1 MAVKPLLGSEKPR
14 IFTPPLRR
22 LTRKTSAGFDFC
34 DFATDV
40 LGLDL
45 IPWQRWLAIHLL
57 ELRPEGGLR
66 FRTVIILVARQNGKS
81 TFLQMLSLYFMYVQ
95 GVRLVLGTAQD
106 LDVAEEV
113 WQGAVDIA
121 EGCDELAGEV
131 KKVSQTNGKRFL
143 ELHGG
148 EKYKV
153 KAANR
158 SAGRGLSGD
167 LVLLDELREQRN
179 WLAWAAVTKTTM
191 AREFALI
198 VGASNA
204 GDVSSVVLAFY
215 RRMAHAALG
224 DPDGIV
230 GDSAVGEL
238 PDDVEPDDSVALF
251 EYSAPPD
258 CDKHDRQ
265 AWAQAN
271 PSMGYT
277 IAERTI
283 AAAAHEPDEV
293 FRTEVLCQWVDNM
306 TPDSEDE
313 INPTTWAW
321 CADDEA
327 APVAELALA
336 VDVSPGL
343 VSAAIGVV
351 GTSADGYP
359 VCEVIEHRRGTDW
372 LFERLPEVCKAQG
385 VRQVVRDP
393 SGPAGGMLAELNE
406 IAGVDWVDLDG
417 KDVQRSGTA
426 LTGAVTTRE
435 FKHRA
440 DEALDSAVAG
450 IKARKAG
457 DGLKWS
463 RVDSTVDISPFMA
476 INFAHW
482 AWASNPDYDVEDSI
496 Y

>member
-1 MAVKPLLGSEKPR
+1 MEKPLLGSETPR

-22 LTRKTSAGFDFC
+22 LTRKTSLGFDFC

-40 LGLDL
+40 LGLEL

-81 TFLQMLSLYFMYVQ
+81 TFLQMLSLFFMYVL
-95 GVRLVLGTAQD
+95 GVKMVLGTAQD

-121 EGCDELAGEV
+121 DGCEELAGEI
-131 KKVSQTNGKRFL
+131 KKVSLTNGKRFL

-204 GDVSSVVLAFY
+204 GDASSVVLAFY

-230 GDSAVGEL
+230 GDSSLGEL
-238 PDDVEPDDSVALF
+238 PEGVEPDDSVALF

-258 CDKHDRQ
+258 CDKYDRV

-283 AAAAHEPDEV
+283 ASAASEPDEV
-293 FRTEVLCQWVDNM
+293 FRTEVLCQWVNNM
-306 TPDSEDE
+306 VPDSEDE
-313 INPTTWAW
+313 LNPTTWALGVS
-321 CADDEA
+321 DDA
-327 APVAELALA
+327 APVADLRLAI
-336 VDVSPGL
+336 DVAPWQA
-343 VSAAIGVV
+343 SAAVAVV
-351 GTSADGYP
+351 GSDDAGDP
-359 VCEVIEHRRGTDW
+359 VGEVIRHERGTAW
-372 LFERLPEVCKAQG
+372 LLEELPGICERNGISEV
-385 VRQVVRDP
+385 VFDP
-393 SGPAGGMLAELNE
+393 SGPVGSMLVDLEELE
-406 IAGVDWVDLDG
+406 DVELVPLDG
-417 KDVQRSGTA
+417 KDVIRSGVSLTA
-426 LTGAVTTRE
+426 SVTSRA
-435 FKHRA
+435 FAHRP
-440 DEALDSAVAG
+440 DDALDVAVAG
-450 IKARKAG
+450 LVARKSG
-457 DGLKWS
+457 DGMRWS
-463 RVDSTVDISPFMA
+463 RIDSSVDICPFMA

-482 AWASNPDYDVEDSI
+482 AWASGPTDYEISDSV

>member
-1 MAVKPLLGSEKPR
+1 MAKPLLGSETPR

-22 LTRKTSAGFDFC
+22 LTRKTSLGFEFC
-34 DFATDV
+34 EFATEV
-40 LGLDL
+40 LGIELY
-45 IPWQRWLAIHLL
+45 PWQRWLAIHLL

-81 TFLQMLSLYFMYVQ
+81 TFLQMLSLFFMYVL
-95 GVRLVLGTAQD
+95 GVKLVLGTAQD

-238 PDDVEPDDSVALF
+238 PDGVEPDDSVALF

-258 CDKHDRQ
+258 CDKYDRQ

-271 PSMGYT
+271 PSMGYS

-306 TPDSEDE
+306 TPDSDDE
-313 INPTTWAW
+313 INPTTWARIIV
-321 CADDEA
+321 DDA
-327 APVAELALA
+327 APVSDLRLA
-336 VDVSPGL
+336 VDVSPGQA
-343 VSAAIGVV
+343 SAAIAVV
-351 GTSADGYP
+351 GSDEQGNP
-359 VCEVIEHRRGTDW
+359 VGEVVAHMRGTDW
-372 LFERLPEVCKAQG
+372 LVDELQRLCREHSVMD
-385 VRQVVRDP
+385 VTFDP
-393 SGPAGGMLAELNE
+393 SGPIGALLTQLSELDD
-406 IAGVDWVDLDG
+406 VVLDPLDG
-417 KDVQRSGTA
+417 KDVVRSGVS
-426 LTGAVTTRE
+426 LTSAVATRTLSVRE
-435 FKHRA
+435 

-450 IKARKAG
+450 LASRRSG

-463 RVDSTVDISPFMA
+463 RIDSAVDISPFMA

-482 AWASNPDYDVEDSI
+482 AWTNGPVNYDISASVH
-496 Y
+496 

>member
-1 MAVKPLLGSEKPR
+1 MARPLLGSEKPR

-22 LTRKTSAGFDFC
+22 LTRKTSLGFDFC
-34 DFATDV
+34 EFAADV
-40 LGLDL
+40 LGIEL

-66 FRTVIILVARQNGKS
+66 FRTVIVLVARQNGKS
-81 TFLQMLSLYFMYVQ
+81 TFLQMLSLFFMYVQ
-95 GVRLVLGTAQD
+95 GVKLVLGTAQD

-121 EGCDELAGEV
+121 EGCEQLAGEV

-204 GDVSSVVLAFY
+204 GDASSVVLAFY
-215 RRMAHAALG
+215 RRMAHATLG

-230 GDSAVGEL
+230 GDSSLGEL
-238 PDDVEPDDSVALF
+238 PDGGERDDSVALF
-251 EYSAPPD
+251 EYSAPPV
-258 CDKHDRQ
+258 CDKYDRS

-306 TPDSEDE
+306 QPDSEDE
-313 INPTTWAW
+313 LNPTTWSW
-321 CADDEA
+321 CADEEA
-327 APVAELALA
+327 APAAEEYLAIDA
-336 VDVSPGL
+336 SPGL
-343 VSAAIGVV
+343 VSSAIGVV
-351 GTSADGYP
+351 GTSVDGYA
-359 VCEVIEHRRGTDW
+359 VGEVIEHQRGVNW
-372 LFERLPEVCKAQG
+372 LFERLPEVCKKLD
-385 VRQVVRDP
+385 VWKVHVDP
-393 SGPAGGMLAELNE
+393 SGPVGALLTDLREMDRIE
-406 IAGVDWVDLDG
+406 WVEFES

-426 LTGAVTTRE
+426 LTGAVTSKE
-435 FKHRA
+435 FRHRA
-440 DEALDSAVAG
+440 DTALDAAVAG
-450 IKARKAG
+450 IASRKSG

-463 RVDSTVDISPFMA
+463 RVDSSVDISPFMA
-476 INFAHW
+476 INFAYW
-482 AWASNPDYDVEDSI
+482 AWLNAADYDVEDSI